1 MSKKSKLKGALVF
14 GDNIHE
20 ASKEFMEENGVSSM
34 LLIALDGKGRS
45 TSVVE
50 CHGNDDDYELIKK
63 SARLALSALKEEV
76 EKARK
81 KAEEEDTDDE
91 DEDEEISKDEL
102 KAMKLKRK
110 LMKALGKKGFLKEDG
125 RPTSK
130 ALRLALMEI
139 ATSDE
144 KPSAAGVLNKMAGY
158 PLTDKEVELVKKYT
172 DDNDEDEDEDDDED

>member
-1 MSKKSKLKGALVF
+1 MSKKSKLRDALVF
-14 GDNIHE
+14 GDNIRE

-50 CHGNDDDYELIKK
+50 CHG
-63 SARLALSALKEEV
+63 
-76 EKARK
+76 
-81 KAEEEDTDDE
+81 

-110 LMKALGKKGFLKEDG
+110 LMKALCKKGFLKEDG
-125 RPTSK
+125 RLTSK
-130 ALRLALMEI
+130 GLRFALMEI

-144 KPSAAGVLNKMAGY
+144 KPSAAGVLNKMAGC

-172 DDNDEDEDEDDDED
+172 DDDDEDEDEDDDED

>member
-1 MSKKSKLKGALVF
+1 MSKKSKLKDALVF
-14 GDNIHE
+14 GDNIRE

-50 CHGNDDDYELIKK
+50 CHG
-63 SARLALSALKEEV
+63 
-76 EKARK
+76 
-81 KAEEEDTDDE
+81 

-110 LMKALGKKGFLKEDG
+110 LMKALCKKGFLKEDG
-125 RPTSK
+125 RLTSK
-130 ALRLALMEI
+130 GLRFALMEI

-144 KPSAAGVLNKMAGY
+144 KPSAAGVLNKMAGC

-172 DDNDEDEDEDDDED
+172 DDDDEDEDEDDDED